1 MGRTL
6 NLCECLLAMGRDFQA
21 CGRLAEASRVLK
33 RLAGFRDLPVPIAEE
48 MHARLASIY
57 LEQTEYRHAR
67 RHLTSL
73 LFYRPSHAL
82 YYYQLATA
90 LHLDPEGDGARA
102 ARYYRQALQ
111 LDTDQPHWWLDYG
124 FLMLQIGK
132 LKKGLSAIRKATSL
146 APDDPSVIA
155 RALEAFGLANRS
167 KEARSLLRAARF
179 RHPRDERFRKL
190 WNDFEFRRVQEEQAP
205 TQDIAEPVIL
215 PFIVRA
221 GLPNLPQVPGR
232 IVRMDRPSK
241 PKPHMGKR
249 SRLPDSQNAQ

>member
-6 NLCECLLAMGRDFQA
+6 NLCECLLAMGRDFQSS
-21 CGRLAEASRVLK
+21 GRLIEASRVLK
-33 RLAGFRDLPVPIAEE
+33 RLAGFRDLPVPVAEE
-48 MHARLASIY
+48 THARLAAIY
-57 LEQTEYRHAR
+57 LEQTEYRQAR

-111 LDTDQPHWWLDYG
+111 LDPEQPRWWLDYG

-132 LKKGLSAIRKATSL
+132 LKKGLTAIRKATSL
-146 APDDPSVIA
+146 APDEPSILA
-155 RALEAFGLANRS
+155 RAVEGLGLANRT

-190 WNDFEFRRVQEEQAP
+190 WNDFEFRRVHDEQMP
-205 TQDIAEPVIL
+205 TAAIAEPVIL
-215 PFIVRA
+215 PFVVKA
-221 GLPNLPQVPGR
+221 GLPIQPQAPGR
-232 IVRMDRPSK
+232 IVRMDAASK
-241 PKPHMGKR
+241 PKPHLGKR
-249 SRLPDSQNAQ
+249 ARLPDSQNAQ